1 MTKPREIGERRERG
15 GRKKKK
21 LASTGQ
27 WPKAFNHLCLR
38 VPEGNM
44 QKGDDSRLSTAVIT
58 AQEDVPWDNTH
69 AM

>member
-1 MTKPREIGERRERG
+1 MKLAKEEREGEE
-15 GRKKKK
+15 KKKH
-21 LASTGQ
+21 ASTGQ

-58 AQEDVPWDNTH
+58 GQEDVPWDNTH